1 MKEQQMPYTEYP
13 IYYTN
18 ATLGHTNRKLYAQT
32 VPRAF
37 VSLLDNF
44 DKSYSYCNSKELPL
58 LNPESTPVPL
68 APCFPFN
75 SSATTPDK
83 WGLTAAVIR
92 GLQAYSKPG
101 LHISSSF
108 SNNTSDIALAGTR
121 PVDTHNQTITISP
134 NEFSPYGSNSTE
146 FSAIEIGIYVS
157 READDE
163 ASDTQPRLVVRK
175 YYFNK
180 GSTSSTPDKQE
191 LISSNQIPDV
201 PYFFFNFAV
210 SAPGGPGRNTGKT
223 FSFPFPM
230 DRRQYLTPGGGSG
243 AGAQFTAILY
253 TKPVSTL
260 ELLPTG
266 PTHTDNIRIRYTL
279 ASQSYSS
286 SITGF
291 DPTLPSETKDNGI
304 DLVRISA
311 NLHCFVPGP
320 QQNYDKFYYYKR
332 SCTLPGGLIFPGV
345 DVYSDKAA
353 IIINH
358 FINKK
363 DSPALVDSSFLTDLT
378 DKNAT
383 RASALIFHRANWML
397 PEPPESLFNTDTT
410 KYSLSQPFA
419 VFNPESL
426 FPGEPSTSLNAT
438 YTGAAGR
445 PSILFDGA
453 SPTYQTTGNYYNATY
468 GDKGSGGSGAI
479 WWDNGSSP
487 TSYSASGGPT
497 TIILSW

>member
-1 MKEQQMPYTEYP
+1 MPYTEYP

-32 VPRAF
+32 VSRTLI
-37 VSLLDNF
+37 SLLDNF

-58 LNPESTPVPL
+58 LNPNSYPVPIAPWFPYSTSTP
-68 APCFPFN
+68 A
-75 SSATTPDK
+75 AR
-83 WGLTAAVIR
+83 WGLPAAVIR

-101 LHISSSF
+101 LHISSSL

-121 PVDTHNQTITISP
+121 PVNTNNQTITISP

-146 FSAIEIGIYVS
+146 FSAIQIVVYVS
-157 READDE
+157 READDG
-163 ASDTQPRLVVRK
+163 ASATQPRLVVRK
-175 YYFNK
+175 QYFNK
-180 GSTSSTPDKQE
+180 GSTSSTPDKVE
-191 LISSNQIPDV
+191 LVSSAEIPDV

-210 SAPGGPGRNTGKT
+210 SAPGAPGRNTGKKYWT
-223 FSFPFPM
+223 TIPGGIVY
-230 DRRQYLTPGGGSG
+230 YLCPGGGSG

-253 TKPVSTL
+253 TKPVPVL
-260 ELLPTG
+260 ELPPIG
-266 PTHTDNIRIRYTL
+266 PTHTDNIKIRYTL

-286 SITGF
+286 SIINF

-304 DLVRISA
+304 DLVSISA

-320 QQNYDKFYYYKR
+320 QQKYDRFYYYKR

-345 DVYSDKAA
+345 DVYSDKAKK
-353 IIINH
+353 IIND
-358 FINKK
+358 FINNK
-363 DSPALVDSSFLTDLT
+363 DSSALVDSSFPM

-383 RASALIFHRANWML
+383 KASALIFHKANWMPPG
-397 PEPPESLFNTDTT
+397 PEESLFNFDAT
-410 KYSLSQPFA
+410 KYTLSQPFT

-426 FPGEPSTSLNAT
+426 FPGEPITKVINTL
-438 YTGAAGR
+438 YTGASGR

-453 SPTYQTTGNYYNATY
+453 NPTYQATGYYYNATY

-479 WWDNGSSP
+479 WRDNGSSP